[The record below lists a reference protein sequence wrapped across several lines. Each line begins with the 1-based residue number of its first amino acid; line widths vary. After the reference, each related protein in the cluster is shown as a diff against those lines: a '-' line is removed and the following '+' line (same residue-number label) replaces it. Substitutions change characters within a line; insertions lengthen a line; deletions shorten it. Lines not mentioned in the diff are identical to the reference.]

1 VIVIGHAPTMS
12 IGQLSR
18 ILRLSHAGT
27 VRLVDRLVER
37 NLVEKRPSA
46 LDRRIMSLA
55 LTTESWQQRDKLLAL
70 RRAVLTVLLN
80 QVAPEDLAALEHVAE
95 TIAAALPEDALSA
108 LTTYHFCDER
118 RCIDCPVEGFGSL
131 KRFRCTLSTI
141 TLTSFQ
147 EVEDTLT
154 AQAVLKTEAEQQCR
168 ATAAAEQALAL
179 LMRRYKDGADT
190 YLEEV
195 ISQTVALQNERNEID
210 IRRRQIAASILLIK
224 ALGGGWHTSQLPTC

>member
-1 VIVIGHAPTMS
+1 MS
-12 IGQLSR
+12 IDQ
-18 ILRLSHAGT
+18 
-27 VRLVDRLVER
+27 
-37 NLVEKRPSA
+37 

-55 LTTESWQQRDKLLAL
+55 LTTDSWQQRDKLLAL

-80 QVAPEDLAALEHVAE
+80 QVAPEDLVALEHVAE

-108 LTTYHFCDER
+108 LTTCRFCDER
-118 RCIDCPVEGFGSL
+118 RCIDCPMEVFGSL
-131 KRFRCTLSTI
+131 KRFRCIALYRQS

-147 EVEDTLT
+147 EVEDNLT
-154 AQAVLKTEAEQQCR
+154 TQAVLKTEAEQQCR

-190 YLEEV
+190 YLQEV

-210 IRRRQIAASILLIK
+210 IRRRQMAASVLLIK
-224 ALGGGWHTSQLPTC
+224 ALGGGWDTSQLPTC